1 MQNNTQEMVA
11 VNEEE
16 IKNLI
21 PQMNVS
27 VPAEIQEKEQSL
39 VSDEELLGIYGEI
52 IKNLRDDRSQI
63 DECFVEFKEMVIN
76 GGDASS
82 ASKEALVN
90 LLKIKTETT
99 DKMSKVADLMTRIKL
114 KSPDTYKPYLSA
126 KQENKTTI
134 NITNSKRQLLKSIQQ
149 AAKKAQKDEE

>member
-1 MQNNTQEMVA
+1 MQNQ
-11 VNEEE
+11 NEIAAMEE
-16 IKNLI
+16 DIKDLI

-27 VPAEIQEKEQSL
+27 LPAEVQEKEQCL
-39 VSDEELLGIYGEI
+39 VGDEELLGIYGEI
-52 IKNLRDDRSQI
+52 IKNLRDDRTQI

-76 GGDASS
+76 GGDASTS
-82 ASKEALVN
+82 SKEALVN

-114 KSPDTYKPYLSA
+114 KSPDTYKPYLNA

-149 AAKKAQKDEE
+149 AAKKAQYDEE